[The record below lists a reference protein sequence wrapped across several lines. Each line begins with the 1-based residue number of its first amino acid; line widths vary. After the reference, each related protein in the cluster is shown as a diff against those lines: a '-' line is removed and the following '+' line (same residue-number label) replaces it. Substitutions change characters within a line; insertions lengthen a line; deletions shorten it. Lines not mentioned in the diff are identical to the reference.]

1 MLSTRI
7 KKRINK
13 IVIGGTVIFALIIGK
28 LAYVQIL
35 DRETLFSKAQDL
47 WERDFPVSGLRGNV
61 LDINGEVLATDIPS
75 TSVMVVP
82 AQITDP
88 DSTAQQLADILE
100 TEKEN
105 IYKQITRKVSTQR
118 IVPYG
123 RLISNEQAM
132 AIDHLDLTG
141 V

>member
-7 KKRINK
+7 KKRIDK

-75 TSVMVVP
+75 TSVMVCLLYTS
-82 AQITDP
+82 QG
-88 DSTAQQLADILE
+88 ILE
-100 TEKEN
+100 SS
-105 IYKQITRKVSTQR
+105 VDDA
-118 IVPYG
+118 G
-123 RLISNEQAM
+123 
-132 AIDHLDLTG
+132 
-141 V
+141 

>member
-1 MLSTRI
+1 M
-7 KKRINK
+7 
-13 IVIGGTVIFALIIGK
+13 IGGTVIFALIIGK

-47 WERDFPVSGLRGNV
+47 WERDFPVSGMRGTV

-105 IYKQITRKVSTQR
+105 IYQDVYKRQV
-118 IVPYG
+118 
-123 RLISNEQAM
+123 L
-132 AIDHLDLTG
+132 
-141 V
+141 